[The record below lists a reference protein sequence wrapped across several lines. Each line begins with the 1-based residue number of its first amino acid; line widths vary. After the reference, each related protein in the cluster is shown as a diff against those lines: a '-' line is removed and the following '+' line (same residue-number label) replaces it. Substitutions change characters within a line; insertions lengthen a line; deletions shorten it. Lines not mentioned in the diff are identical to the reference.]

1 MSLLRATALL
11 TLRRVQSV
19 PNALYHA
26 NVSNFFKEKQNAL

>member
-1 MSLLRATALL
+1 MSLIRAATLL

-26 NVSNFFKEKQNAL
+26 NVSNLF